1 VLDKL
6 LTCIHKFMEYAVV
19 LDQDESCL
27 SILHCR
33 LSGAICLNIALLVVS
48 VIFLFDF
55 FEYEFGLLCLKYEFE
70 QRSSLCFRNIC
81 IRTTEM

>member
-1 VLDKL
+1 MIDNLMA
-6 LTCIHKFMEYAVV
+6 CIYKFLEYAVE
-19 LDQDESCL
+19 LDQVASYL